1 MLDRM
6 CPKGGKKNASG
17 EIIKGS
23 NLKNLIQNRPDFM
36 QELTMLQWVGKQ
48 CRLLFLSPQ
57 VRSTGEMGYY
67 DS

>member
-1 MLDRM
+1 MLNRM

-23 NLKNLIQNRPDFM
+23 NLENLIQNRPDFM

-48 CRLLFLSPQ
+48 RG
-57 VRSTGEMGYY
+57 VRVIMLPKCHCKIAGA
-67 DS
+67 